1 MKQRLVKGFLVLA
14 LLCFLPGMMFCKGQP
29 VQANPGDS
37 EEEQEEEKSEDTDT
51 GELEQKRQN
60 ALDQIKSI
68 KSDISTVEDQI
79 KDLKNSKRI
88 QRNVPDF
95 PLHRQLF
102 E

>member
-1 MKQRLVKGFLVLA
+1 MKQRLVKGFLVLV

-68 KSDISTVEDQI
+68 KSDISIVEDR
-79 KDLKNSKRI
+79 LRI
-88 QRNVPDF
+88 
-95 PLHRQLF
+95 
-102 E
+102 